1 MTDLITTVNR
11 ALTAKEF
18 QGLADVPPEVEWFA
32 NLGNVETRRAYEN
45 ALKDFMNFT
54 GIQNPEEFRK
64 RCVRGFEKVIKECRH
79 DQIKSVAVVAHG
91 GTIMSIMDRYAR
103 DENGQPDGSYYD
115 YQVKNGEGYELIIAD
130 VSSGDGRICAG
141 SDIWRSGVAV
151 SSGEN
156 DRSFDLR
163 GGKNYKKLI
172 P

>member
-1 MTDLITTVNR
+1 MSDC
-11 ALTAKEF
+11 
-18 QGLADVPPEVEWFA
+18 PEYQAWIDSGDHEIS
-32 NLGNVETRRAYEN
+32 GRRES
-45 ALKDFMNFT
+45 
-54 GIQNPEEFRK
+54 GRIQK

-130 VSSGDGRICAG
+130 VSSGDSRICAG

-156 DRSFDLR
+156 DRSFNLR
-163 GGKNYKKLI
+163 GGKIIRSLFPSGKTGSGSEEDY
-172 P
+172 

>member
-1 MTDLITTVNR
+1 MKFPGGED
-11 ALTAKEF
+11 
-18 QGLADVPPEVEWFA
+18 
-32 NLGNVETRRAYEN
+32 
-45 ALKDFMNFT
+45 
-54 GIQNPEEFRK
+54 PEEFRK

-141 SDIWRSGVAV
+141 SDIWRSGVAI